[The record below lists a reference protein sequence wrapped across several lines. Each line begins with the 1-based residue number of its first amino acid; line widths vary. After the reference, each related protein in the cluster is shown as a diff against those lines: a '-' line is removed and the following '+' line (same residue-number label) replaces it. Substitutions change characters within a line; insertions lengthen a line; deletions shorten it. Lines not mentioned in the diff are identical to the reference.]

1 MKITD
6 ITQQIDNFN
15 DVFKITDLEHMF
27 NVYQDSNSNYKYN
40 LNTALYIEAP
50 DSRCSHFTVSYD
62 CHWPLVSY
70 NIYGTTRLAWLLMKL
85 NDVKATN
92 VFMKIKAGTTVKYL
106 AKETV
111 QNIIDTIY

>member
-6 ITQQIDNFN
+6 ITQEIDNYN

-27 NVYQDSNSNYKYN
+27 NVYEYHGKYHYN
-40 LNTALYIEAP
+40 LNTTLYIDAD
-50 DSRCSHFTVSYD
+50 DSNCSYFTVTHD

-70 NIYGTTRLAWLLMKL
+70 NIYGTTRLTWLLMKL

-111 QNIIDTIY
+111 QSIIDTIY